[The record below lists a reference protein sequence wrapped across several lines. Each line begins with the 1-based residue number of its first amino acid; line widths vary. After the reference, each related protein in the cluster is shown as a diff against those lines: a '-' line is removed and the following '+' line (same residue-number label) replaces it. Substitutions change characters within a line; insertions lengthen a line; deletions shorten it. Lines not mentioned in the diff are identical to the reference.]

1 MWRHSFPHS
10 LYGAI
15 DRMRDCRASVATRRP
30 SIADGAGSGQGL
42 LVGVQVA
49 LFYRAGHFAYDLFRL
64 QRIEVLVIALAHS
77 FPAQLHMHAGED
89 AMAFEGAPGSFRWAA
104 VCTPRGPAGMSGFP
118 QRRHIAAHAGDA

>member
-30 SIADGAGSGQGL
+30 SIAVGAGSGQGL

-77 FPAQLHMHAGED
+77 FPAQLHMLVGND
-89 AMAFEGAPGSFRWAA
+89 AMALQGFPGAFQWAA
-104 VCTPRGPAGMSGFP
+104 VDHHHGPAGMSG
-118 QRRHIAAHAGDA
+118 